1 MKLVFVYWGFE
12 NAGSMLDLKGYARA
26 AAAAGHQVAVY
37 GPPGHVF
44 ALEYSKDLAGADA
57 VVFVVEWTTQ
67 LQFGDRLDWLRILS
81 AVPRNRRVVI
91 DCDGAYNDPISFR
104 GDYNHKTPESSRA
117 WIDFCDSL
125 TDKICQPTPTPLR
138 PNVRPFLFH
147 IYDPDWETPLD
158 FSAKDF
164 GMIYVGHTK
173 FRWHGMSQ
181 VLRGIEPIRDKLGR
195 IGLVGDGWDA
205 PLEWTQWKEIRDD
218 YFVDRDYLKQMGV
231 EALAP
236 VRYTDVIATMS
247 RGIFNPVIYR
257 PLFERL
263 GFVTCRTF
271 ETPASGTI
279 PLFLLEP
286 DYVRSIYGDTAG
298 ELVLGERPHEKIAD
312 VVSRPQYYGDIVLA
326 IRDAFRQRHSPEAR
340 LRDLIG
346 IIEQ

>member
-26 AAAAGHQVAVY
+26 AEAAGHQVAVY

-44 ALEYSKDLAGADA
+44 ALDYSKDLTSADA
-57 VVFVVEWTTQ
+57 VIFVVEWTTD
-67 LQFGDRLDWLRILS
+67 LQFGDRLDWLRLIS

-91 DCDGAYNDPISFR
+91 DCDGAYNDPIAFR
-104 GDYNHKTPESSRA
+104 GDYNHKTSEKSRA
-117 WIDFCDSL
+117 WIEICDSIAG
-125 TDKICQPTPTPLR
+125 KICQPTLKPER
-138 PNVRPFLFH
+138 ANVIPFLFH

-158 FSAKDF
+158 FSAKEF

-181 VLRGIEPIRDKLGR
+181 VLRGIEPIRDRLGR
-195 IGLVGDGWDA
+195 IGLVGEGWDA

-218 YFVDRDYLKQMGV
+218 YFVDRDYLKQLGV
-231 EALAP
+231 EALGA
-236 VRYTDVIATMS
+236 VRYNEVIATMS

-263 GFVTCRTF
+263 GFVTCRTY

-279 PLFLLEP
+279 PLFLLDV
-286 DYVRSIYGDTAG
+286 DYVRGVFGADA
-298 ELVLGERPHEKIAD
+298 EALVLGAKPEEKILD
-312 VVSRPQYYGDIVLA
+312 VVSRPQHYADIVMG
-326 IRDAFRQRHSPEAR
+326 IREDFRTRHSPAAR
-340 LRDLIG
+340 LRDLIE
-346 IIEQ
+346 IIEA